1 MDHWVTILLKSDIK
15 EVKNILSTCKL
26 FNNFNNWIWKL
37 LIKRDFD
44 KIGYTEKEYKKY
56 KNIEYFWN
64 LIESC
69 KDREI
74 LNLPYKKIKEIPP
87 DWNPNCQ
94 TLDLSDNQITEIPP
108 DWNPNCRIII

>member
-1 MDHWVTILLKSDIK
+1 MNSYFVNMDYWIIILLKSDIK

-26 FNNFNNWIWKL
+26 

-44 KIGYTEKEYKKY
+44 KIGYTEKEYNKY

-74 LNLPYKKIKEIPP
+74 LSLPHKKK
-87 DWNPNCQ
+87 
-94 TLDLSDNQITEIPP
+94 
-108 DWNPNCRIII
+108 